1 MSVSGGQKQHAS
13 NLPMCKGGEFVCH
26 CYQVTETELRSAI
39 EETGVTSVEGI
50 SLRTRAGTGCKS
62 CHCKLNRMLCGLSPN
77 CGRFGL
83 CSQCGCV
90 EALCVC
96 SAA

>member
-1 MSVSGGQKQHAS
+1 MSSLAVQAQHAS
-13 NLPMCKGGEFVCH
+13 ELPVCMGGEFVCH
-26 CYQVTETELRSAI
+26 CHQVTEAELRLAI
-39 EETGVTSVEGI
+39 EETGATSIEEI
-50 SLRTRAGTGCKS
+50 SVGTKAGTGCMS

-83 CSQCGCV
+83 CGQCGCA

-96 SAA
+96 NAA

>member
-1 MSVSGGQKQHAS
+1 MQVQYAS
-13 NLPMCKGGEFVCH
+13 RLPECKGGEFVCH
-26 CYQVTETELRSAI
+26 CYRVTETELRSAI
-39 EETGVTSVEGI
+39 EETGVTSIEEI

-83 CSQCGCV
+83 CGQCGCV
-90 EALCVC
+90 EALCAC
-96 SAA
+96 NAA